1 MINIMI
7 VDDHKLFSDGLA
19 ALLEKEQEIQ
29 VSKQIY
35 DSRNALLE
43 ISHQMPDVV
52 LIDFNMPYI
61 NGLELSKQLLLEHPN
76 LKILILSMYDEE
88 RFIKDFQEVG
98 TKGYLIKTA
107 SVEEVKKT
115 IIAIHEG
122 ESVFDIFDNTKRN
135 LHKEDLFIKKLL
147 LSPREEDVIRLIIKG
162 LNTRQ
167 IAEGLNISYYTA
179 ETHKK
184 NIYTKLGIKGGE
196 RALLSQL
203 LNDE

>member
-107 SVEEVKKT
+107 SVKKT

-196 RALLSQL
+196 RALLNQL

>member
-88 RFIKDFQEVG
+88 RFIKDFKEIG

-115 IIAIHEG
+115 IVAIYEG
-122 ESVFDIFDNTKRN
+122 ESVFDIFDNNKRN

-196 RALLSQL
+196 RALLNQL

>member
-43 ISHQMPDVV
+43 ISHQIPDVV

-61 NGLELSKQLLLEHPN
+61 NGLELSKRLLLEYPN

-115 IIAIHEG
+115 IVAIHEG
-122 ESVFDIFDNTKRN
+122 ESVFDIFDNNKRS

-167 IAEGLNISYYTA
+167 IAEDLKISYYTA

-196 RALLSQL
+196 RALLNQL

>member
-19 ALLEKEQEIQ
+19 ALLEKEPEIQ

-43 ISHQMPDVV
+43 ISHQIPDVV

-61 NGLELSKQLLLEHPN
+61 NGLELSKRLLLEYPN

-167 IAEGLNISYYTA
+167 IAEDLKISYYTA

-196 RALLSQL
+196 RALLNQL

>member
-196 RALLSQL
+196 RALLNQL

>member
-19 ALLEKEQEIQ
+19 ALLEKEPEIQ

-88 RFIKDFQEVG
+88 RFIKDFKEIG

-115 IIAIHEG
+115 IVAIHEG
-122 ESVFDIFDNTKRN
+122 ESVFDIFDNNKRN

-196 RALLSQL
+196 RALLNQL

>member
-19 ALLEKEQEIQ
+19 ALLENEPEIR
-29 VSKQIY
+29 VTKQIY
-35 DSRNALLE
+35 DSRNAMSE
-43 ISHQMPDVV
+43 ISQQMPDLV

-61 NGLELSKQLLLEHPN
+61 NGLELSKQLLLEYPEI
-76 LKILILSMYDEE
+76 KILILSMYDEE
-88 RFIKDFQEVG
+88 RFIRDFQEAG

-107 SVEEVKKT
+107 SIEEVKKT
-115 IIAIHEG
+115 IVAIHGG
-122 ESVFDIFDNTKRN
+122 ENVFAIFDKRN

-147 LSPREEDVIRLIIKG
+147 LSPREEEVIKLIVNG
-162 LNTRQ
+162 LSTRQ
-167 IAEGLNISYYTA
+167 IAENLNISYYTA

-203 LNDE
+203 LNEE